1 MASIRER
8 AAIFLGQHDRKKLD
22 AGQPSWHYYTG
33 GAGDPVLLLGGG
45 SGIGIGWLDLAPA
58 LTPRFRTIAPDYP
71 SSAGSCAELVDG
83 LVSVLDAE
91 GIDRAHV
98 IGQSAG
104 GMFAELLSRRVPERV
119 RSLTLSSTGL
129 YGPED
134 VDRLRMRVKTTLATP
149 WPQTQEAIRTAL
161 RSTWQDS
168 DDAEFWIEQVV
179 TAADAAG
186 SAGAANSYRLL
197 LELAEGVDELMQ
209 GPAWAGPTLLFRAD
223 DDPLITTTHTGRLR
237 DLHPNC
243 DFRTFPEGGHSLLI
257 SRTADYIDLVTEF
270 LARAD

>member
-1 MASIRER
+1 MASIRAR
-8 AAIFLGQHDRKKLD
+8 AAVFLGQHDRRKLD
-22 AGQPSWHYYTG
+22 AGQHSWRYFVG

-45 SGIGIGWLDLAPA
+45 SGIGIGWLELALA

-71 SSAGSCAELVDG
+71 SGAGTCAELIDG
-83 LVSVLDAE
+83 LVAVLDAE
-91 GIDRAHV
+91 EVERAHV
-98 IGQSAG
+98 VGQSAG
-104 GMFAELLSRRVPERV
+104 GMFAELLSRRVPDRV
-119 RSLTLSSTGL
+119 RSLTLSSTGW

-134 VDRLRMRVKTTLATP
+134 VDRLRMRVETTSATP
-149 WPQTQEAIRTAL
+149 WPETREAIRTAL
-161 RSTWQDS
+161 RRTWPDS
-168 DDAEFWIEQVV
+168 DEAEFWIEQVV
-179 TAADAAG
+179 SAGDAAG

-197 LELAEGVDELMQ
+197 LELAEGVDELRR

-237 DLHPNC
+237 DLHPGC

-270 LARAD
+270 LSRT